1 MRHRFAGAF
10 ARAFRRCAS
19 RAVAA
24 HPGRPTLA
32 HPARLRPT
40 VAPVLFA
47 CGLLLGAALA
57 SPARA
62 QGPAQTGPYPSAPIR
77 LIVPFAAGG
86 FTDVVARLLGEK
98 LGGVLGQPV
107 VVENRVG
114 AGSTIG
120 TDYVAK
126 APADG
131 YTLALIS
138 TTHTIAPWLYKT
150 LPYDPIKGF
159 APITKLVD
167 SPYVLVTNPQKVP
180 AKSVAELI
188 ALAKAKPGRL
198 DYASSGNG
206 SSQHL
211 AAALFASMANVQLM
225 HVPYRG
231 SGQALA
237 DIMGGQVSMGFL
249 GVTAALPQIRA
260 GRLRA
265 LAVTTMQRSTDLPD
279 VPTLNE
285 AGLKGYEA
293 TIWLGL
299 IAPAGTPPE
308 VVSRLHDASAQVM
321 QSDDA
326 RKALATAGLTLSL
339 DTSAQFGQL
348 LQSELAKWGEVV
360 KQTGAT
366 VN

>member
-1 MRHRFAGAF
+1 MRYRYAGAPVRALLACAF
-10 ARAFRRCAS
+10 AFLVH
-19 RAVAA
+19 AV
-24 HPGRPTLA
+24 L
-32 HPARLRPT
+32 L
-40 VAPVLFA
+40 APV
-47 CGLLLGAALA
+47 
-57 SPARA
+57 ARA
-62 QGPAQTGPYPSAPIR
+62 QGPGGAYPSVPIR
-77 LIVPFAAGG
+77 LIVPFAPGG
-86 FTDVVARLLGEK
+86 FTDVVARLLAEK
-98 LGGVLGQPV
+98 LGPVLGQPV
-107 VVENRVG
+107 VVENRMG

-120 TDYVAK
+120 TDFVAK
-126 APADG
+126 SPADG

-138 TTHTIAPWLYKT
+138 TTHVIAPWLYKT
-150 LPYDPIKGF
+150 LPYDPIKSF

-180 AKSVAELI
+180 AHNVAELI

-211 AAALFASMANVQLM
+211 AAALFANMAGVSLM

-265 LAVTTMQRSTDLPD
+265 LAVTTSQRSPDLPD
-279 VPTLNE
+279 VPTLDE
-285 AGLKGYEA
+285 AGVKGYEA

-299 IAPAGTPPE
+299 IAPAGTPPD
-308 VVSRLHDASAQVM
+308 VVRRLHDATGQVLKT
-321 QSDDA
+321 DDA

-339 DTSAQFGQL
+339 DTPAQFGEL
-348 LQSELAKWGEVV
+348 LQSESAKWGKVV

>member
-1 MRHRFAGAF
+1 MRHCFA
-10 ARAFRRCAS
+10 S
-19 RAVAA
+19 AVSAV
-24 HPGRPTLA
+24 LA
-32 HPARLRPT
+32 GSLWLVNPAL
-40 VAPVLFA
+40 
-47 CGLLLGAALA
+47 
-57 SPARA
+57 A
-62 QGPAQTGPYPSAPIR
+62 QGPVQSGPYPSAPVR

-126 APADG
+126 SPADG

-138 TTHTIAPWLYKT
+138 TTHVIAPWLYKS
-150 LPYDPIKGF
+150 LPYDPMKSF

-167 SPYVLVTNPQKVP
+167 SPYVLVTNPQKLP
-180 AKSVAELI
+180 AKNVAELI
-188 ALAKAKPGRL
+188 ALAKAKPGQI

-211 AAALFASMANVQLM
+211 AGALFASMADVQLM

-265 LAVTTMQRSTDLPD
+265 LAVTTTQRSADLPD
-279 VPTLNE
+279 VPTLDE
-285 AGLKGYEA
+285 AGVKGYEA

-299 IAPAGTPPE
+299 LAPAGTPPD
-308 VVSRLHDASAQVM
+308 VVRRLHDTAAQVM
-321 QSDDA
+321 QTDDA

-339 DTSAQFGQL
+339 DSSAQFGQL
-348 LQSELAKWGEVV
+348 LESESAKWGKVV

>member
-1 MRHRFAGAF
+1 MRAVRRWRACTGRALCAF
-10 ARAFRRCAS
+10 AVLSICGAL
-19 RAVAA
+19 
-24 HPGRPTLA
+24 PG
-32 HPARLRPT
+32 
-40 VAPVLFA
+40 
-47 CGLLLGAALA
+47 G
-57 SPARA
+57 PARA
-62 QGPAQTGPYPSAPIR
+62 QGAAQAGPYPSAPIR
-77 LIVPFAAGG
+77 LIVPFAPGG

-98 LGGVLGQPV
+98 LGAALGQPV

-126 APADG
+126 SPPDG
-131 YTLALIS
+131 YTLVLVS
-138 TTHTIAPWLYKT
+138 TTHVIAPWLYKK
-150 LPYDPIKGF
+150 LPYDPIKSF

-180 AKSVAELI
+180 ARSVGELI
-188 ALAKAKPGRL
+188 ALAKARPGRL

-211 AAALFASMANVQLM
+211 AAALFASMADVQLM

-237 DIMGGQVSMGFL
+237 DIMGGQVAMGFL

-265 LAVTTMQRSTDLPD
+265 LAVTTTQRSPDLPD
-279 VPTLNE
+279 VPTLDE
-285 AGLKGYEA
+285 AGVKGYEA

-299 IAPAGTPPE
+299 LAPAGTPPA
-308 VVSRLHDASAQVM
+308 VIQRLHDATGQVM
-321 QSDDA
+321 QAEDA

-339 DTSAQFGQL
+339 DTSRQFGQL
-348 LQSELAKWGEVV
+348 LESESAKWGRVV

>member
-1 MRHRFAGAF
+1 MRLCFAGAVV
-10 ARAFRRCAS
+10 
-19 RAVAA
+19 RAVRSWA
-24 HPGRPTLA
+24 
-32 HPARLRPT
+32 
-40 VAPVLFA
+40 VLLA
-47 CGLLLGAALA
+47 CGVL
-57 SPARA
+57 PAVPVHA
-62 QGPAQTGPYPSAPIR
+62 QGPVQAGPYPSAPIR
-77 LIVPFAAGG
+77 LIVPFAPGG
-86 FTDVVARLLGEK
+86 FTDVVARLLGDK
-98 LGGVLGQPV
+98 LGAALGQPV

-131 YTLALIS
+131 YTLVLIS
-138 TTHTIAPWLYKT
+138 TTHVIAPWLYKT
-150 LPYDPIKGF
+150 LPYDPIKSF
-159 APITKLVD
+159 APVAKLVD

-180 AKSVAELI
+180 AASVGELI
-188 ALAKAKPGRL
+188 ALAKSRPGRL

-211 AAALFASMANVQLM
+211 AAALFASMADLQLM

-265 LAVTTMQRSTDLPD
+265 LAVTTMQRSPDLPD
-279 VPTLNE
+279 VPTLDE

-299 IAPAGTPPE
+299 LAPAGTPPE
-308 VVSRLHDASAQVM
+308 VVRRLHDTTDQVM
-321 QSDDA
+321 RTEDA

-339 DTSAQFGQL
+339 GSSAEFGQL
-348 LQSELAKWGEVV
+348 LESESAKWGKVV